1 MNKVTD
7 RVVQYAH
14 RYRLVNVETGEIL
27 GTFDLEQITGT
38 IAVEGT
44 KLNAELFN
52 KMKTSIADVDLQE
65 IFMMDNTYAFE
76 LDKPT
81 VARAYADSDGNP
93 INRTYLK
100 TSGGVMSSGI
110 QIKNNT
116 TAPTGISYSVQDN
129 IPMLVNTTLSA
140 SNQKLKF
147 MGTQGGMLTF
157 TMPSKAGTL
166 ALKSD
171 ITNLNISNSL
181 ENVYT
186 ASTDVSKV
194 TLNLQPNN
202 FYHIRLKVVSSTGF
216 RFSDKTT
223 TIYYSGYEA
232 NGFVNLNTYV
242 SINPSNNEIKV
253 TSTSENTYSIASIDK
268 IVYAK
273 L

>member
-166 ALKSD
+166 ALTSD
-171 ITNLNISNSL
+171 IPTVSNKYLHNIILKGSSFTICIQTLTN
-181 ENVYT
+181 
-186 ASTDVSKV
+186 
-194 TLNLQPNN
+194 
-202 FYHIRLKVVSSTGF
+202 SSTKFSSVSEIQNYLNNYFERGYIICTGYF
-216 RFSDKTT
+216 TVHTVLYATSNQSILTLYCTDGETYTVNYSDVTTFSD
-223 TIYYSGYEA
+223 TIP
-232 NGFVNLNTYV
+232 L
-242 SINPSNNEIKV
+242 
-253 TSTSENTYSIASIDK
+253 
-268 IVYAK
+268 
-273 L
+273 